1 MRLANQADQ
10 RIIGGAMTNG
20 AQTSIN
26 FLSSIANRECIAFG
40 EALKTPMR
48 MTFETI
54 AAADLPGSN
63 IYKVQE
69 AVRNGMAI
77 DLNAVIRRM
86 READRKNPVSGD
98 EDLTAAEEF
107 GVEQRPAAAGV
118 PQIQRQVGQSA
129 PPQQVRI
136 SPAPPAQEMR
146 PAAQLRPA
154 AAEIRPATERPA
166 AAPPSRFAAPPPP
179 PPPMAK
185 PAGNSLISAFRSR
198 S

>member
-1 MRLANQADQ
+1 
-10 RIIGGAMTNG
+10 
-20 AQTSIN
+20 
-26 FLSSIANRECIAFG
+26 
-40 EALKTPMR
+40 
-48 MTFETI
+48 
-54 AAADLPGSN
+54 
-63 IYKVQE
+63 
-69 AVRNGMAI
+69 MAI

-107 GVEQRPAAAGV
+107 GVEQRPAAAGA

-129 PPQQVRI
+129 PPPQVRI
-136 SPAPPAQEMR
+136 SPVPPAQEMR